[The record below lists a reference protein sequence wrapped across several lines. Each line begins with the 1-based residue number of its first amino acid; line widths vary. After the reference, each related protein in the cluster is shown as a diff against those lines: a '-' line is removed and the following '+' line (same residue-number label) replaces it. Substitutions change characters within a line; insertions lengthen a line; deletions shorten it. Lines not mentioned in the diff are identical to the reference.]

1 MSKKSSLSPEV
12 GAWIAEAASLEPPYD
27 YFDFANQFELNQNT
41 TNILYSTSLN
51 SHLQTCSHQKLKPCL
66 NALARYKVRSY
77 ILSVIFILLI
87 IFIVS
92 LIAVLSLNWIY
103 QMRKKLDC
111 LFGREYAAYW
121 NTKSSAARRME
132 KRALNAIENAND
144 QVYAEIERISKKM
157 GLFF

>member
-1 MSKKSSLSPEV
+1 
-12 GAWIAEAASLEPPYD
+12 
-27 YFDFANQFELNQNT
+27 
-41 TNILYSTSLN
+41 
-51 SHLQTCSHQKLKPCL
+51 
-66 NALARYKVRSY
+66 
-77 ILSVIFILLI
+77 
-87 IFIVS
+87 
-92 LIAVLSLNWIY
+92 
-103 QMRKKLDC
+103 MRKKLDC